1 MKDADIRRF
10 IDAERQRLIHYVR
23 SLFRDTAEMDAED
36 VVHDVLVK
44 MLERPGSTGPLGNL
58 TGYVY
63 RAMKNRIID
72 VARTRKS
79 TVPLDTETEESK
91 AMSAEFFQSLEPNAF
106 EQLQTQEGKEALFEA
121 LSRLPAIERDV
132 VIAQEFEG
140 VPFRELS
147 IIWNIPQN
155 TLLSHKARALKKLRE
170 HLSHLE

>member
-10 IDAERQRLIHYVR
+10 IDGERQRLIQYVR

-44 MLERPGSTGPLGNL
+44 MLERPGSTESLSNL

-72 VARTRKS
+72 VARIRKS
-79 TVPLDTETEESK
+79 TVVLDVGTEEST
-91 AMSAEFFQSLEPNAF
+91 AASAEFLQSLEPSAF
-106 EQLQTQEGKEALFEA
+106 EQLQTQEGKTALFEA
-121 LSRLPAIERDV
+121 LSRLSTIERDV

-140 VPFRELS
+140 IPFRELS
-147 IIWNIPQN
+147 IAWNIPQN
-155 TLLSHKARALKKLRE
+155 TLLSHKARALKKLKGY
-170 HLSHLE
+170 LSHSE